1 MRNLFLCMKNS
12 QLTQSVF
19 TFMVIS
25 LLATS
30 VLHAQGKDSKGPP
43 KPKEIT
49 LTAQGGWPI
58 SITYYESSNAADA
71 PVVVLLHGKGGSK
84 RTWDNKFA
92 PILQQNGYAVVS
104 VDLRK
109 HGKSKGNS
117 VDKGGNKNQK
127 GRAKLKLSALDYK
140 SMIALDMEAVWRFL
154 YKEHQKKH
162 LDMQKTA
169 IIASDMSVPI
179 ALNYALFD
187 WSKIPY
193 DDAPV
198 LAAKTRKGQTVR
210 AMVLISPVNSVTGV
224 TSARPAMRLRDP
236 LFGIGFLVC
245 TSQGDSLDRGSAKKL
260 FTQLTP
266 GSVPEGL
273 RTHYVFKEYRGKLR
287 GTDMLGKR
295 LGLEL
300 DILKFLDRNLKKL
313 PGDWS
318 DRRPRYDREE

>member
-1 MRNLFLCMKNS
+1 MKNFFLCMKKS
-12 QLTQSVF
+12 QLAQPVF
-19 TFMVIS
+19 AFMVIS
-25 LLATS
+25 LLTTS
-30 VLHAQGKDSKGPP
+30 ALYAQGKDSKGPP
-43 KPKEIT
+43 KPKEVT

-84 RTWDNKFA
+84 RTWDNQFA

-117 VDKGGNKNQK
+117 ADQGGNKNQK
-127 GRAKLKLSALDYK
+127 GRTKSKLSSLDYK
-140 SMIALDMEAVWRFL
+140 AMIALDMEAVWRFL
-154 YKEHQKKH
+154 YKEHQKKR
-162 LDMQKTA
+162 LNMQKTA

-198 LAAKTRKGQTVR
+198 VAAKTPKGQTVR

-236 LFGIGFLVC
+236 MYGIAFFVC
-245 TSQGDSLDRGSAKKL
+245 SGVGDSLDKGSAKKL
-260 FTQLTP
+260 FTQLSPTP
-266 GSVPEGL
+266 VPKEL
-273 RTHYVFKEYRGKLR
+273 KVHYVFKEYRGKLR

-295 LGLEL
+295 LGLEI
-300 DILKFLDRNLKKL
+300 DILKFLDKNLKKL